1 MVKNLPTV
9 QKTQVQSRNRKDLLE
24 KEMAT
29 HFIIL
34 PGKFHGQRSLVGT
47 PWTEESMGSQRIRYD
62 LATKQQ
68 RLPNAHL

>member
-9 QKTQVQSRNRKDLLE
+9 QETQVQSQNREDLLE

-29 HFIIL
+29 HSIIL
-34 PGKFHGQRSLVGT
+34 PGKLHGQRSLVGT
-47 PWTEESMGSQRIRYD
+47 PWTEESMGSQRIRSV

-68 RLPNAHL
+68 RLPDAHL